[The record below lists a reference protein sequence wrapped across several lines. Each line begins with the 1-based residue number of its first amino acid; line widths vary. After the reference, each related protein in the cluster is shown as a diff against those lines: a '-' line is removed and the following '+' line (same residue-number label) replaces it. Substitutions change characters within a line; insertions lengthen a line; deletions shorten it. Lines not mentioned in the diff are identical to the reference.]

1 MRWKALAGIV
11 TVLAWLVPAAPAAAA
26 DPAEIGLEAACRL
39 AQPVTHPDLRPLL
52 DADVAAMTD
61 IEVRVKVNQ
70 VLAASKDRYV
80 GVTQRAQEALDGTQ
94 DIREFLG
101 SRARVVWNTDL
112 RVLTSQVMSA
122 GGAHV
127 KAAANKVLDD
137 GGIDALLGFVNNG
150 QHDARALDYRD
161 LVTEARRT
169 GGPEVVKAAAAA
181 LDGTF
186 EDLRVFLCSGWRE
199 AYDKD
204 QAAASPSASAT
215 PSSSATA
222 SATPSSSPAQST
234 SAGPQLPITGTNTT
248 TLVLVAGVL
257 IAFGAAGIVIARR
270 VRA

>member
-11 TVLAWLVPAAPAAAA
+11 AVLAWLVPAAPAAAA

-39 AQPVTHPDLRPLL
+39 GQPVTYPDLRPLL
-52 DADVAAMTD
+52 AVDVDALTD
-61 IEVRVKVNQ
+61 TEVRVTVNQ

-94 DIREFLG
+94 DIREFLE
-101 SRARVVWNTDL
+101 SRALVVWNTDL

-137 GGIDALLGFVNNG
+137 GGIDATLGFVNDG
-150 QHDARALDYRD
+150 QHEARALDYRD
-161 LVTEARRT
+161 LVTEAKRT
-169 GGPEVVKAAAAA
+169 GGPEVVKAATAA

-204 QAAASPSASAT
+204 QAAASPSPSASAT
-215 PSSSATA
+215 PSA
-222 SATPSSSPAQST
+222 SAAPSSSPAQS
-234 SAGPQLPITGTNTT
+234 APPGPQLPTTGTNTM
-248 TLVLVAGVL
+248 TLVLVAGAL
-257 IAFGAAGIVIARR
+257 IALGAAGIAIARR